1 MSAVP
6 PDYASASWE
15 DGESIPEISLD
26 NTVVPGKYKATVSNI
41 LSKHCAE
48 VRNLSDEI
56 VQPVVNVSKKK
67 LKELISKHNNEI
79 FAFMARPDKTP
90 HTLGLAEMIFRRYGH
105 DIPSIKG
112 SSPNTV
118 LRDLNLDASMNSVVA
133 DFDEGL
139 KKQRGGGGLDDFM
152 RQTRWMYNQ
161 YKNVG
166 EEVLRLE
173 TVLFQ
178 KIDML
183 DKLNNRIPLITS
195 LGANDALPDL
205 VESFAKYAENIYKSN
220 NFEDTYKELI
230 EAYKKWNICRQII
243 SSNNAF
249 KNDAHEAQCSICLTE
264 AISMAI
270 VPCGHTFCGSCAK
283 KQNTNCYICRG
294 TIRER
299 VKLFFT

>member
-133 DFDEGL
+133 DFVEGL

-249 KNDAHEAQCSICLTE
+249 KNDAQEAQCSICLTE

>member
-249 KNDAHEAQCSICLTE
+249 KNDAQEAQCSICLTE